1 MIKAPSGD
9 ADLPHD
15 VGVRS
20 AANPGSDDTALSA
33 VVSAAQD
40 GDEDAFRLLYRAI
53 QPGLIRY
60 LWVQVGDVA
69 EDVASETWL
78 QVARDLRKFHG
89 DAAGFRGW
97 VATIA
102 RHRALDHLR
111 HQRRLPPADGLLEE
125 VAELRAA
132 DDTAGAAI
140 DAMSTRAAL
149 ALIARLPRDQG
160 EAVLLRAVMGL
171 DAKTAAKVLGKRA
184 GAVRTAAY
192 RGLRGLAA
200 YLEETGD
207 DDGTTAGTAAKTDRR
222 AAPESAP
229 NRRVTQTPASALK
242 DMRCVQTGVVALIA
256 ARRNNCSAA
265 LRRAGHR
272 ASLPTTMRS
281 PACLHSRPR
290 RTPAANS
297 RVRLR
302 P

>member
-1 MIKAPSGD
+1 MTKAPSGD
-9 ADLPHD
+9 ADLAHD

-20 AANPGSDDTALSA
+20 AANSDSDDTALSA
-33 VVSAAQD
+33 AVSAAQD
-40 GDEDAFRLLYRAI
+40 GDEDAFRMLYRTI

-78 QVARDLRKFHG
+78 QVARDLRKFRG

-97 VATIA
+97 VVTIA
-102 RHRALDHLR
+102 RHRALDHVR

-125 VAELRAA
+125 VAELRAP
-132 DDTAGAAI
+132 DDTAGSAI

-171 DAKTAAKVLGKRA
+171 DAKTAAKVLGKRS

-200 YLEETGD
+200 YLEESGD
-207 DDGTTAGTAAKTDRR
+207 DAGAPARIAAKTDRR
-222 AAPESAP
+222 AAPETAP
-229 NRRVTQTPASALK
+229 DRRVTQRPAAALK
-242 DMRCVQTGVVALIA
+242 DMR
-256 ARRNNCSAA
+256 
-265 LRRAGHR
+265 
-272 ASLPTTMRS
+272 
-281 PACLHSRPR
+281 
-290 RTPAANS
+290 
-297 RVRLR
+297 
-302 P
+302 